1 MAHRNKPGGP
11 PVAQPQRDVKR
22 TALRTSP
29 LFQAMQPEELDA
41 ILGFATER
49 RVRRG
54 QMIVQKGDAGSS
66 MMAVLTGRV
75 RISAV
80 NAEGKEITLNVINPG
95 EVFGEIALLDGQPRS
110 ADAYAIDDT
119 SLLVVERRHFMPF
132 LASNQTLASRLLAVL
147 CEKLRSTSMALEQI
161 ALFDLETRLARLILK
176 LAADYGRPSADGTRI
191 EMKLSQ
197 RDISNLVASSRESV
211 NKQLGHWR
219 DSGVLAL
226 EGGYIVVRRSAALQA
241 LIDPR

>member
-1 MAHRNKPGGP
+1 M
-11 PVAQPQRDVKR
+11 AQPQRDVKR

-29 LFQAMQPEELDA
+29 LFQGMQPEELDT

-54 QMIVQKGDAGSS
+54 QMIVQKGDEGSS
-66 MMAVLTGRV
+66 MMAVLSGRV

-80 NAEGKEITLNVINPG
+80 NAEGKEVTLNVINQG

-110 ADAYAIDDT
+110 ADAYAIEDT

-132 LASNQTLASRLLAVL
+132 LASNQTLATRLLAVL
-147 CEKLRSTSMALEQI
+147 CEKLRSTSLALEQI
-161 ALFDLETRLARLILK
+161 ALFDLEARLARLILK

-226 EGGYIVVRRSAALQA
+226 DGGYIIVRRSADLQA
-241 LIDPR
+241 LVEPR

>member
-1 MAHRNKPGGP
+1 M
-11 PVAQPQRDVKR
+11 
-22 TALRTSP
+22 L
-29 LFQAMQPEELDA
+29 PEELDA

-54 QMIVQKGDAGSS
+54 QLIVQKGDAGSS
-66 MMAVLTGRV
+66 MMAVLSGRV

-119 SLLVVERRHFMPF
+119 VLLVVERRHFMPF
-132 LASNQTLASRLLAVL
+132 MASNQELASRLLAVL
-147 CEKLRSTSMALEQI
+147 CEKLRSTSLALEQI
-161 ALFDLETRLARLILK
+161 ALFDLEARLARLILK

-197 RDISNLVASSRESV
+197 RDLSNLVASSRESV

-226 EGGYIVVRRSAALQA
+226 EGGYIVVRRSADLQA
-241 LIDPR
+241 LVDAR